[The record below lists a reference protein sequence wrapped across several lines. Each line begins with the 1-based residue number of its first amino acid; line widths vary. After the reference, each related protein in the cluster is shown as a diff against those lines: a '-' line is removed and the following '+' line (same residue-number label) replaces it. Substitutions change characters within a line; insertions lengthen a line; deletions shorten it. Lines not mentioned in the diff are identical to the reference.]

1 MKSSPALCGVIV
13 PLVTPFDDNN
23 QIDHP
28 ALRQVVDFVVG
39 KGVHAVMVGGTTGEG
54 MLLSVEERK
63 RALETVVEQVNGR
76 TPVIAH
82 TGCIDT
88 GSTVELSRH
97 AQQAGATVISAIT
110 PYFFTLSDEQLYRH
124 FLTVAESA
132 PDLPML
138 LYVFPGNAKN
148 DISPALLARLL
159 QAAPNIIGI
168 KSSNDDLVR
177 FQEYVEV
184 GGEGFTPCFGVDELM
199 LGGLVLGSK
208 AQISGNS
215 NSLPEPFIQLYDA
228 FQNGDLQRAQELQ
241 RVVNAV
247 VNIHQGGRTTAFFK
261 ATLAIRGVQAGRVRP
276 PMCEL
281 TAKELEEVRSGAT
294 KLGWV

>member
-1 MKSSPALCGVIV
+1 MRNSFSLHGVIV

-23 QIDHP
+23 QIDYT
-28 ALRQVVDFVVG
+28 ALRQVVDFVIG

-54 MLLSVEERK
+54 MLLSLDERK
-63 RALETVVEQVNGR
+63 LALETVVEQVAQR
-76 TPVIAH
+76 VPVIAH

-88 GSTVELSRH
+88 GSTVELSKH
-97 AQQAGATVISAIT
+97 AQQTGATVVSAIT
-110 PYFFTLSDEQLYRH
+110 PYFFTFNDEQLYRH
-124 FLTVAESA
+124 FLTVAETV

-159 QAAPNIIGI
+159 RAAPNIVGI

-184 GGEGFTPCFGVDELM
+184 GGDGFTPCFGVDELM
-199 LGGLVLGSK
+199 LSGLVLGGK

-215 NSLPEPFIQLYDA
+215 NSLPEPFIQLYHA
-228 FQNGDLQRAQELQ
+228 FQVGDLKQAQELQ
-241 RVVNAV
+241 RVVNTV
-247 VNIHQGGRTTAFFK
+247 VNIHQGGRTTAYFK
-261 ATLAIRGVQAGRVRP
+261 ATLAMRGVGAGRVRP

-281 TAKELEEVRSGAT
+281 TVQELEEVKSGMM